1 MASPQP
7 TLVEESLQAAAPE
20 VQQAKGLEDQTNY
33 VPIRKIV
40 SIFVSCAITEFT
52 TLLDETMIA
61 VALPQIS
68 SELGGG
74 NQIAWVATSYFVT
87 STSFQLVCGRLSD
100 IWSRKTVLFV
110 LMVIFSIG
118 NLRRGFRHGLC
129 GTVGFQSG
137 MSSCLSALRALFLLL
152 VSQIAGIGGGG
163 IPTIAQVIVSDTVS
177 LRDRGKYQ
185 GILGAAV
192 ALSYG
197 VGPVIGGAIV
207 ERTTWRW
214 IFRLLLPLTAFS
226 AVCCY
231 FFMPL
236 KPVESNWRVKLRRID
251 FMGSFLVLGSSML
264 IVMALTWGG
273 SSYPW
278 DNAHVLAT
286 GCIGIVLGIAFIVW
300 EGKWPKYPLLPLY
313 IFRQRIVIGAAVTHF
328 INGYL
333 TMVQVFYVPS
343 FYQLAYGYSPTK
355 SAAFMLTLTVMQ
367 TFMSSFSG
375 LVISW
380 TGRYRELILTGWAVW
395 AVGLGLFSTLDE
407 NSSVARQVGYSLLAG
422 FGVGQTLQPSL
433 VAVQGAVERKDMAV
447 VTATRSFVRNIGGTF
462 GLAISGTLLTNIFMS
477 NLDRVSSEA
486 NLDPL
491 IREKLRENPLAAR
504 TLVTDPDQLALIV
517 DGYREGFWVIF
528 VIMASLASVAFVF
541 TAVFMT
547 HSSLKR
553 DDDEKLKREARER
566 LEREK
571 TGSTGSV

>member
-7 TLVEESLQAAAPE
+7 TLVEESLQAATPE

-118 NLRRGFRHGLC
+118 NLGAAFATGF
-129 GTVGFQSG
+129 VE
-137 MSSCLSALRALFLLL
+137 LL
-152 VSQIAGIGGGG
+152 VFRAIAGIGGGG

-226 AVCCY
+226 AVCCH

-251 FMGSFLVLGSSML
+251 FLGSLLVLGSSML

-278 DNAHVLAT
+278 DDAHVLAT

-333 TMVQVFYVPS
+333 TMVQVFYIPS

-447 VTATRSFVRNIGGTF
+447 VTATRSFVRNIGGTL

-486 NLDPL
+486 NSDPL

-504 TLVTDPDQLALIV
+504 TLVTDPVQLARIV

-541 TAVFMT
+541 TAVFMA

>member
-7 TLVEESLQAAAPE
+7 TLVDEGLQAAAPE
-20 VQQAKGLEDQTNY
+20 AQQSKGLGDQTNY

-118 NLRRGFRHGLC
+118 NLGAAFATGF
-129 GTVGFQSG
+129 VE
-137 MSSCLSALRALFLLL
+137 LL
-152 VSQIAGIGGGG
+152 VFRAIAGIGGGG

-236 KPVESNWRVKLRRID
+236 KPVEGNWRVKLRRID
-251 FMGSFLVLGSSML
+251 ILGSFLVLGSSML

-286 GCIGIVLGIAFIVW
+286 GCIGIILGIAFIVW

-333 TMVQVFYVPS
+333 TMVQVFYIPS

-447 VTATRSFVRNIGGTF
+447 VTATRRLITYLSTW
-462 GLAISGTLLTNIFMS
+462 LSLTDPNEQFRAKHRRHSWLGDFCTNVFMS

-486 NLDPL
+486 NLDPPV
-491 IREKLRENPLAAR
+491 REKLRENPLAAR
-504 TLVTDPDQLALIV
+504 ALVTDPDQLARIV

-571 TGSTGSV
+571 TGSSGGV